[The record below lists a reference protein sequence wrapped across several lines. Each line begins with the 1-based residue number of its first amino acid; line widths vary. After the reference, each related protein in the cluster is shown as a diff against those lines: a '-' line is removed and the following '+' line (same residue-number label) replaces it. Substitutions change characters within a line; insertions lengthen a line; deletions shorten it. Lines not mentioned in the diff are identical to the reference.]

1 MKFLKTNNSNFSIE
15 ITPLIDIVFLL
26 VIFFVVTSKVGD
38 SQFLSLE
45 LPKTESFTSNVVK
58 DTNEVSILSDGTVL
72 INGVTA
78 PISDR
83 ELINELVFSLDRTF
97 DKVILSAEENTYHQW
112 VVEMMDI
119 LNKNGYS
126 QVQIRTIRLRKRKI
140 ALEDCFLTHLD
151 ISGRS

>member
-1 MKFLKTNNSNFSIE
+1 
-15 ITPLIDIVFLL
+15 
-26 VIFFVVTSKVGD
+26 
-38 SQFLSLE
+38 
-45 LPKTESFTSNVVK
+45 VVK

-126 QVQIRTIRLRKRKI
+126 QVQIRTIRL
-140 ALEDCFLTHLD
+140 
-151 ISGRS
+151 

>member
-58 DTNEVSILSDGTVL
+58 DTNEISILSDGTVL

-83 ELINELVFSLDRTF
+83 ELINELVFSLDSTF

-126 QVQIRTIRLRKRKI
+126 QVQIRTIRL
-140 ALEDCFLTHLD
+140 
-151 ISGRS
+151 

>member
-45 LPKTESFTSNVVK
+45 LPKTESFTSNMVK

-126 QVQIRTIRLRKRKI
+126 QVQIRTIRL
-140 ALEDCFLTHLD
+140 
-151 ISGRS
+151 

>member
-45 LPKTESFTSNVVK
+45 LPKTESFTSNMVK
-58 DTNEVSILSDGTVL
+58 DTNEISILSDGTVL

-83 ELINELVFSLDRTF
+83 ELINELVFSLDSTF

-126 QVQIRTIRLRKRKI
+126 QVQIRTIRL
-140 ALEDCFLTHLD
+140 
-151 ISGRS
+151 

>member
-1 MKFLKTNNSNFSIE
+1 MKFIKSNNSNFSIE

-45 LPKTESFTSNVVK
+45 LPKTESFSSNTVQEQ
-58 DTNEVSILSDGTVL
+58 NEVSILSNGTVS
-72 INGVTA
+72 INGITA

-83 ELINELVFSLDRTF
+83 QLINELVFSLDSTL
-97 DKVILSAEENTYHQW
+97 DKVILSAEEDAYHQW
-112 VVEMMDI
+112 VVELMDI

-126 QVQIRTIRLRKRKI
+126 EVQIRTIRL
-140 ALEDCFLTHLD
+140 
-151 ISGRS
+151 

>member
-45 LPKTESFTSNVVK
+45 LPKTESFSSNVVK
-58 DTNEVSILSDGTVL
+58 ESNEVSILSDGTVL

-83 ELINELVFSLDRTF
+83 VLINELVFSLDSTF

-126 QVQIRTIRLRKRKI
+126 QVQIRTIRL
-140 ALEDCFLTHLD
+140 
-151 ISGRS
+151 

>member
-45 LPKTESFTSNVVK
+45 LPKTESFSSNVVK
-58 DTNEVSILSDGTVL
+58 ESNEVSILSDGTVL

-83 ELINELVFSLDRTF
+83 GLINELVFSLDSTF

-126 QVQIRTIRLRKRKI
+126 QVQIRTIRL
-140 ALEDCFLTHLD
+140 
-151 ISGRS
+151 